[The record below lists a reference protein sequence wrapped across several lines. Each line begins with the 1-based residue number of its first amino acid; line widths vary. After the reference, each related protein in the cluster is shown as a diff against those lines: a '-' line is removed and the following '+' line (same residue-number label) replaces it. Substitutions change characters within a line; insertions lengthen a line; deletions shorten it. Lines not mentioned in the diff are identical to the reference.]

1 MKIKKNSY
9 KSFISLLL
17 IFIIIPTTIYFGW
30 KFSERQFYIVSL
42 LIIIYATI
50 PFFLM
55 FENRKPQARELVVLA
70 VMCVIAVTSRG
81 AFIWIPHFKP
91 MIAVIIIA
99 GVALGAE
106 AGFLT
111 GAITGFV
118 SNFIFGQG
126 IWTPWQMF
134 AYGMAGFLGGF
145 LYKKG
150 LLSKRRIPLAIFGGL
165 IVVTIV
171 GPILDTCS
179 LFTMTPIITKESVV
193 AIYLSGLPI
202 NFIHATATV
211 LTLLLISKPMFEKLD
226 RIRLKYG
233 MMEES

>member
-202 NFIHATATV
+202 NIIHATATV

>member
-202 NFIHATATV
+202 NIIHATATV

-233 MMEES
+233 IMEES

>member
-150 LLSKRRIPLAIFGGL
+150 LLSNP
-165 IVVTIV
+165 
-171 GPILDTCS
+171 
-179 LFTMTPIITKESVV
+179 
-193 AIYLSGLPI
+193 
-202 NFIHATATV
+202 
-211 LTLLLISKPMFEKLD
+211 
-226 RIRLKYG
+226 
-233 MMEES
+233 